1 MSWQPYIDEYL
12 MDSDNEGDRL
22 TAAAII
28 GHDATLWAKSSSF
41 PEFKEEEIEAI
52 MEEFGE
58 PGSHGKSGLYLGG
71 TKYMVIQGAA
81 GAVIRGK
88 RGAAGVTIKK
98 TKEGLI
104 IGLYDEPMTPGQC
117 NMIVE
122 RIGDYVI
129 EQGV

>member
-1 MSWQPYIDEYL
+1 MSWQPYIDEHL
-12 MDSDNEGDRL
+12 MDTDSEGDRL

-28 GHDATLWAKSSSF
+28 GHDATLWAQSSSF

-52 MEEFGE
+52 MEEFAE
-58 PGSHGKSGLYLGG
+58 PGLHGRSGLYLGG
-71 TKYMVIQGAA
+71 TKYLVIQGVA

-88 RGAAGVTIKK
+88 KGAGGVTIKK
-98 TKEGLI
+98 TNQGLI

-122 RIGDYVI
+122 PVGDYVI
-129 EQGV
+129 HKGI